1 MKGLILPQ
9 PQQEECDGFFQDY
22 REPCGG
28 EGLTVV
34 GSLRAAEI
42 ATVSKWSSHP

>member
-1 MKGLILPQ
+1 MKGLIPPQ
-9 PQQEECDGFFQDY
+9 PQEGERDRFFQDY

-42 ATVSKWSSHP
+42 ATISKWSSHP